1 MSNGRDTAGRRL
13 TFATAGLARTRAPWG
28 RAMRAELAALDDPA
42 ERESFSRSAAASA
55 IREGWLPRLALS
67 FAAAVAT
74 ALLGLLA
81 SRSQLPAGGPG
92 VLSVT
97 VPVPAL
103 LMLGVALAAAAMTR
117 SFSFG
122 AEVGLTAL
130 LAGLAAVFAVTALEG
145 MVWMRERGVFI
156 LDGDSPRLP
165 ATNTAVV
172 FDLFTTGMW
181 VGHLL
186 VWVPCLLIGAAA
198 GRRLGVWRAGRR
210 R

>member
-1 MSNGRDTAGRRL
+1 MRTGTDAAGRRL
-13 TFATAGLARTRAPWG
+13 AIATAGLARSRAPWG

-55 IREGWLPRLALS
+55 IRAGWLPRLALP
-67 FAAAVAT
+67 FAAAITT
-74 ALLGLLA
+74 ALAGLLA

-122 AEVGLTAL
+122 AEVGLSAL
-130 LAGLAAVFAVTALEG
+130 LAGLVAVFAVTAFEG
-145 MVWMRERGVFI
+145 IVWMRERGVFI
-156 LDGDSPRLP
+156 LDGDSPRSP
-165 ATNTAVV
+165 ATNTVVV

-181 VGHLL
+181 VGHLI
-186 VWVPCLLIGAAA
+186 VWVPCLLIGAAV
-198 GRRLGVWRAGRR
+198 GSRLGAWQSGR
-210 R
+210 